1 MKTFTVTVLALA
13 AAAVATPTTPIPK
26 CKPGTYRCQDNSQT
40 HGPGW
45 GVCDVSGNW
54 VYGGDCPPQTVC
66 LFNHVNGSPYCVPPG
81 FHF

>member
-1 MKTFTVTVLALA
+1 MKTFAVTVVALA
-13 AAAVATPTTPIPK
+13 AVALATPTTPIPK

-54 VYGGDCPPQTVC
+54 VVSVALNKETLLDNMYANSTVQ
-66 LFNHVNGSPYCVPPG
+66 
-81 FHF
+81 